1 MPKLTYTA
9 SIEAD
14 VITEAHKA
22 ALCFI
27 LLTQIMGK
35 ERVQKLSQ
43 QGKNQENSGTEEK
56 QRSISYS

>member
-14 VITEAHKA
+14 VITAHKA